1 MNKRWRAKRIKN
13 FAQMNIYFFPYGKI
27 YSNKNPSHICKY
39 TNNTIN
45 KMIVIRKRLFMFTHT
60 HTHTREVSSR
70 RTSALTNSTQYKMK
84 TFVYICIRAFIG
96 YICYIQLL
104 NVRQVN

>member
-1 MNKRWRAKRIKN
+1 M
-13 FAQMNIYFFPYGKI
+13 QIYKQR
-27 YSNKNPSHICKY
+27 
-39 TNNTIN
+39 TIN

-60 HTHTREVSSR
+60 HTHIHTREVSSR